1 MAARRAALVL
11 LLLLVGVPQRAAAER
26 PFDGSTLAPIGPPP
40 VEGQAY
46 AFRLALTSSRDSSG
60 EVEILLPSAAMF
72 AGLQGLED
80 VDFDHGS
87 RTLRW
92 RGSWTAGVPR
102 VATLT
107 LVAGIDAGGQTSS
120 LRVSVR
126 PWQGDTTYLTH
137 VSEVDTWLPP
147 TLFRLGRVGITA
159 SGLAV
164 LGWLAAM
171 GVFWIVVRLARPR
184 AANWAPIVIGV
195 PAGFLLYFAALAWED
210 RRILALPETTC
221 TVVDRVLDT
230 RTASSSTRRSGS
242 QTVYAPRLALTYELG
257 GRHGVAQGF
266 GTDSLLTTPRA
277 SRAQRILERYAI
289 GAQVPCAIDSR
300 DARRA
305 YVERGFGG
313 AYLFALIPLPLFLL
327 GVWGLQRN
335 EPS

>member
-1 MAARRAALVL
+1 MAARHAALVL
-11 LLLLVGVPQRAAAER
+11 LLLLIGVSPRAAAER
-26 PFDGSTLAPIGPPP
+26 PFDGSTLTPIGPPP
-40 VEGQAY
+40 VEGQPYAY
-46 AFRLALTSSRDSSG
+46 RLTLTSSRDSSG

-80 VDFDHGS
+80 VDVDHDS

-120 LRVSVR
+120 LRVSIR

-137 VSEVDTWLPP
+137 VAEVDTWLPP
-147 TLFRLGRVGITA
+147 TLFRVGRIGVTT

-164 LGWLAAM
+164 LGWLVAM
-171 GVFWIVVRLARPR
+171 GVFWFLVRVVRPR

-230 RTASSSTRRSGS
+230 RTASSTRRRGPE
-242 QTVYAPRLALTYELG
+242 TVYAPRLALTYDLG
-257 GRHGVAQGF
+257 DRHGVAQGF
-266 GTDSLLTTPRA
+266 GTDSRLTAPRA
-277 SRAQRILERYAI
+277 SRAQRMLERYAI
-289 GAQVPCAIDSR
+289 GARVPCAIDSR
-300 DARRA
+300 DTRRA

-313 AYLFALIPLPLFLL
+313 AYLFALIPLPLLLL
-327 GVWGLQRN
+327 GVWGLGRK
-335 EPS
+335 